1 MRLIDRYLLR
11 QLVAPTLWAIVAA
24 TGLALLSTSL
34 TQLDLIVA
42 GGQNALVFL
51 KATALAMPQLI
62 NMVLPVSVF
71 VAALITLNRLQTDQE
86 LVVCFAGGM
95 SRWRVIAP
103 ALRLA
108 AVLALASL
116 VINLWIQPASHR
128 AMREVLFEVR
138 TNLVSALI
146 REGEFTQ
153 PAPGLTVY
161 AQSVDR
167 NGQIRNLFI
176 HRAKDDGGAT
186 TYTAD
191 TGRLVMKDG
200 EPILRLFRGSTQE
213 LSPDGVLNYL
223 TFDDYPFELKQFI
236 RSEER
241 IHYKPS
247 DRYLHELLFADLTQD
262 WEKRNHLKL
271 LAEGNARLATP
282 LYNLTFMGLAV
293 WAILGGTFSRLGY
306 GRRIAIAGGVAA
318 VSRILGFISVSA
330 AESEVWLNILQY
342 AIPIGTLAWA
352 LRAVFRQRPSRFVAP
367 SLRGRRSPVAGAA
380 A

>member
-271 LAEGNARLATP
+271 VAEGHARLATP

-330 AESEVWLNILQY
+330 SESEVWLNILQY
-342 AIPIGTLAWA
+342 VIPIGTLAWA
-352 LRAVFRQRPSRFVAP
+352 LRAVFRQKPSRFVAP

>member
-11 QLVAPTLWAIVAA
+11 QLVAPTLWAVAAA

-71 VAALITLNRLQTDQE
+71 VAALVTLNRLQTDQE

-103 ALRLA
+103 AFRLA
-108 AVLALASL
+108 SVLALVSL
-116 VINLWIQPASHR
+116 VINLWVQPASHR

-200 EPILRLFRGSTQE
+200 APVLRLFRGSTQE

-223 TFDDYPFELKQFI
+223 TFDDYPFELAQFI

-241 IHYKPS
+241 VHYKPS

-262 WEKRNHLKL
+262 WEKRNARKL
-271 LAEGNARLATP
+271 LAEGHSRLATP
-282 LYNLTFMGLAV
+282 LYTLTFMGLAV
-293 WAILGGTFSRLGY
+293 WAIIGGAFSRLGY
-306 GRRIAIAGGVAA
+306 GRRIAIAGGIAA
-318 VSRILGFISVSA
+318 VTRILGFISVSA
-330 AESEVWLNILQY
+330 AESDASLNFLQY
-342 AIPIGTLAWA
+342 FIPLAALAWA
-352 LRAVFRQRPSRFVAP
+352 LRAVFRNRPSRAIAP
-367 SLRGRRSPVAGAA
+367 RRFRARAGAGA
-380 A
+380 SA

>member
-11 QLVAPTLWAIVAA
+11 QLVGPILWAVAAA
-24 TGLALLSTSL
+24 TGLALLSTSM
-34 TQLDLIVA
+34 TQLDLIVG

-62 NMVLPVSVF
+62 NMVLPVSLF
-71 VAALITLNRLQTDQE
+71 VAALVTLNRLQTDQE
-86 LVVCFAGGM
+86 LIVCFAGGM

-103 ALRLA
+103 AFRLA
-108 AVLALASL
+108 ALLALASL

-138 TNLVSALI
+138 TNLVAALI
-146 REGEFTQ
+146 REGQFTQ

-176 HRAKDDGGAT
+176 HRARDDGGAT
-186 TYTAD
+186 TYTAE
-191 TGRLVMKDG
+191 TGLLVMKDG
-200 EPILRLFRGSTQE
+200 APILRLFRGSTQE
-213 LSPDGVLNYL
+213 LSSDGVLNYL
-223 TFDDYPFELKQFI
+223 TFDDYPFELQQFI
-236 RSEER
+236 RSQER
-241 IHYKPS
+241 INYKPS
-247 DRYLHELLFADLTQD
+247 DRYLHELLFADLAQD

-271 LAEGNARLATP
+271 LAEGHARLATP

-293 WAILGGTFSRLGY
+293 WAIVGGAFSRLGY

-318 VSRILGFISVSA
+318 LSRILGFIAVSA
-330 AESEVWLNILQY
+330 SESEVCLNILQY
-342 AIPIGTLAWA
+342 LIPLMTLAWA
-352 LRAVFRQRPSRFVAP
+352 LRAVFRQRPSRFIAQ
-367 SLRGRRSPVAGAA
+367 GRRQPARASAGAA